1 MAVLLE
7 SNVPDTARSSPRV
20 ISKKTVLKLGKFL
33 VRWGIAVIG
42 IWWVISKM
50 SWHDHVWA
58 ILPGNTMPTKDV
70 RVANEYAT
78 DASNYF
84 DVIDPRTGKQITI
97 SRGDVVNEP
106 DRANY
111 RIFGNGQ
118 VSYVVGV
125 DLSPDLKT
133 VRRLL
138 LAPKP
143 DGPAAIWEPASDYPN
158 YENTVPHPRVQVG
171 VLRMVKEAD
180 VNYIL
185 AGLAIFPL
193 TVIITSLRWH
203 ELLKALDIRLTIA
216 RTFVLNMVAM
226 FYNTIVPAGST
237 GGDFLKAYSVAR
249 QTHHRTRAVMSV
261 VVDRA
266 IGLVALII
274 LGGTMAALQSHILR
288 CRQVAIASAG
298 IIALIVVSMVVFY
311 VPMLRRITGLSF
323 LIKRL
328 PWQKQV

>member
-1 MAVLLE
+1 M
-7 SNVPDTARSSPRV
+7 

-143 DGPAAIWEPASDYPN
+143 DGPAAMWEPASDYPN

-185 AGLAIFPL
+185 AALAIFPL

-203 ELLKALDIRLTIA
+203 ELLKALDIRLTIGA
-216 RTFVLNMVAM
+216 RL
-226 FYNTIVPAGST
+226 
-237 GGDFLKAYSVAR
+237 
-249 QTHHRTRAVMSV
+249 
-261 VVDRA
+261 
-266 IGLVALII
+266 
-274 LGGTMAALQSHILR
+274 
-288 CRQVAIASAG
+288 C
-298 IIALIVVSMVVFY
+298 
-311 VPMLRRITGLSF
+311 
-323 LIKRL
+323 
-328 PWQKQV
+328 